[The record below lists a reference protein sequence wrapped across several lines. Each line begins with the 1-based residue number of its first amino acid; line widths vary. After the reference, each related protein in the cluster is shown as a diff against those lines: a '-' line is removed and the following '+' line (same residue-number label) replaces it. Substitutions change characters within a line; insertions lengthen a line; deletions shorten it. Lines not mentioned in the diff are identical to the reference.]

1 MTRVQLEDEQWEFI
15 EPYLLK
21 AWRGI
26 ATRCN
31 KIPDSYL
38 AGLSLCAS
46 MIWIKDL
53 TRSAP

>member
-1 MTRVQLEDEQWEFI
+1 MDELWEFI
-15 EPYLLK
+15 ELYLLK

-26 ATRCN
+26 ATTCN

-38 AGLSLCAS
+38 AGLSLRAS

-53 TRSAP
+53 TRGAP

>member
-1 MTRVQLEDEQWEFI
+1 MTRVQLMDEQWEFI
-15 EPYLLK
+15 ELYLLK

-38 AGLSLCAS
+38 ASLSQRAW
-46 MIWIKDL
+46 MIWIKGL
-53 TRSAP
+53 TRGAP